1 MVSCEG
7 NSLTVAKRGPW
18 RDRWVSWGSVVALFA
33 GVAVGQWLHS
43 NGGSAEG
50 WAAAGDLIL
59 IRPLMLVVMP
69 LVLVSV
75 ITGVT
80 SIGSPSRLGL
90 LGGAAIV
97 YYTAT
102 MIVAC
107 TLGAFLVTWV
117 DPGGGVSPE
126 VAKDLLAEGSSALSS
141 NPSLAPRIQSGEAE
155 GLSGAWLNIIRQVV
169 PGNPFAEMANGRPL
183 GIIGFALLI
192 GAALAVACDRIP
204 AARMARDAINGVYE
218 ALLVAVQWIIV
229 LLPIGAFCLVVSTV
243 ARTGLTEFSGPIAKY
258 MGVVVLGLLT
268 HALIVLPIVAR
279 VGGVGRPWQF
289 MYRCRAALGTAFVT
303 SSSSATLPVT
313 LEAGVEAGASRRA
326 TNFVCPLGST
336 VNMDGT
342 ALYEAVAVVFL
353 FQFMGIEL
361 GMQELV
367 VVVVTATLAAIGAA
381 SIPSAGLVTM
391 VLVIG
396 AVNTSLADPS
406 KALPLGAIGLIL
418 GVDRILDMLRTSVN
432 VWGDL
437 VGARM
442 LTPLAP
448 DDDASSQSV
457 PAAHAGTD
465 AAAA

>member
-1 MVSCEG
+1 M
-7 NSLTVAKRGPW
+7 A
-18 RDRWVSWGSVVALFA
+18 ALGA
-33 GVAVGQWLHS
+33 GVAVGQWLHG
-43 NGGSAEG
+43 NGGSADG

-75 ITGVT
+75 IAGVT

-90 LGGAAIV
+90 LGGASLIF
-97 YYTAT
+97 YLAT
-102 MIVAC
+102 MILAC
-107 TLGAFLVTWV
+107 TLGASLVTIL
-117 DPGGGVSPE
+117 DPGAGVAPD
-126 VAKDLLAEGSSALSS
+126 VARDLLADGTTALSS

-155 GLSGAWLNIIRQVV
+155 GLSGAWLNILRQVV

-183 GIIGFALLI
+183 GIIGFALLV
-192 GAALAVACDRIP
+192 GAALAVACDRVP
-204 AARMARDAINGVYE
+204 AARIARDTINGIYE
-218 ALLVAVQWIIV
+218 ALLVAVRWIIT
-229 LLPIGAFCLVVSTV
+229 LLPIGAFCLVVATV
-243 ARTGLTEFSGPIAKY
+243 TRTGLTEFSGPIAKY
-258 MGVVVLGLLT
+258 MGVVALGLLI
-268 HALIVLPIVAR
+268 HAFILLPLVAR
-279 VGGVGRPWQF
+279 LGGVAHPWAF
-289 MYRCRAALGTAFVT
+289 MHRCRAALGTAFVT

-313 LEAGVEAGASRRA
+313 LETSVEAGASRRA
-326 TNFVCPLGST
+326 TNFVCPLGAT

-367 VVVVTATLAAIGAA
+367 VVVITATLAAIGAA
-381 SIPSAGLVTM
+381 GIPSAGLVTM

-396 AVNTSLADPS
+396 AVNTSLADPA

-437 VGARM
+437 VGARL

-448 DDDASSQSV
+448 DEPPGDANQ
-457 PAAHAGTD
+457 ATTG